1 MVKNGVVAV
10 GVVEVV
16 GVGEVVLLGEK
27 SIASNPSQL
36 IFLLKTRPP
45 PPHLEVV
52 AKSLKGR
59 EIGEFT
65 GCFFA
70 Q

>member
-1 MVKNGVVAV
+1 MVVV
-10 GVVEVV
+10 GVGEVV
-16 GVGEVVLLGEK
+16 GVVEVVLLGEK

-45 PPHLEVV
+45 PPPFEVV
-52 AKSLKGR
+52 AKSLKRR